1 MALIV
6 KSKIKSVVP
15 EMNVSEEVGNEL
27 DKKVEDILK
36 KAEERA
42 KANNR
47 RTIFARD
54 L

>member
-6 KSKIKSVVP
+6 KGKIKDYV
-15 EMNVSEEVGNEL
+15 ELNVSEEVAREL
-27 DKKVEDILK
+27 EMKVEEMLK
-36 KAEERA
+36 KAESRA
-42 KANNR
+42 KANQR

>member
-1 MALIV
+1 MGIV
-6 KSKIKSVVP
+6 NKSKIKEHVELSVSS
-15 EMNVSEEVGNEL
+15 EVSLALNKLVG
-27 DKKVEDILK
+27 DILK

-42 KANNR
+42 KANGR

>member
-1 MALIV
+1 MSLIV
-6 KSKIKSVVP
+6 KSKIRDYV
-15 EMNVSEEVGNEL
+15 ELNVSDEVAQELEKKTEE
-27 DKKVEDILK
+27 ILK

-42 KANNR
+42 RANQR

>member
-1 MALIV
+1 MLIV
-6 KSKIKSVVP
+6 KNNIKKVV
-15 EMNVSEEVGNEL
+15 ELQVAEEVAVEL
-27 DKKVEDILK
+27 DKKIEEIMK

-42 KANNR
+42 RANNR

>member
-1 MALIV
+1 MALII
-6 KSKIKSVVP
+6 KSKIKEYV
-15 EMNVSEEVGNEL
+15 ELQVSEEVAREL
-27 DKKVEDILK
+27 ERKAEDMLK

>member
-1 MALIV
+1 MAIIV
-6 KSKIKSVVP
+6 KSNIKKYI
-15 EMNVSEEVGNEL
+15 ELNVAEEVGVEL
-27 DKKVEDILK
+27 EKKVEEILK

-42 KANNR
+42 RGNGR

>member
-6 KSKIKSVVP
+6 KSKIKEVV
-15 EMNVSEEVGNEL
+15 ELNVSDEVARELEMKIEE
-27 DKKVEDILK
+27 ILK
-36 KAEERA
+36 KAEGRA
-42 KANNR
+42 RGNGR

>member
-6 KSKIKSVVP
+6 KNNIKNVV
-15 EMNVSEEVGNEL
+15 ELQVSEEVAREL
-27 DKKVEDILK
+27 DIKVEDILK

-42 KANNR
+42 KANGR
-47 RTIFARD
+47 RTIFGKD

>member
-6 KSKIKSVVP
+6 KSKIREYVDLNIGEDVTRAL
-15 EMNVSEEVGNEL
+15 EMQVEE
-27 DKKVEDILK
+27 ILR

-42 KANNR
+42 KANQR
-47 RTIFARD
+47 RTIYARD

>member
-1 MALIV
+1 MGLIV
-6 KSKIKSVVP
+6 KSKLREYVELSV
-15 EMNVSEEVGNEL
+15 SDEVEREL
-27 DKKVEDILK
+27 ERKVEEILK

-42 KANNR
+42 KANQR

>member
-1 MALIV
+1 MSLIV
-6 KSKIKSVVP
+6 KSKIKEVV
-15 EMNVSEEVGNEL
+15 ELNVSEEVSIEL
-27 DKKVEDILK
+27 EKIVEDMLK
-36 KAEERA
+36 KAEKRA